1 MNAIE
6 QIRQIANARVVATQ
20 DAAELHAMQRILK
33 ATTPEAGDEAGA
45 GPPNPQRMNGA
56 VDQDAFEEQ
65 IRENLSPEGVAT
77 IIAFLQPAAF
87 YKPANEDAIR
97 GLRQAEWLADT
108 LTEMLGVDEVNR
120 LFEELG
126 L

>member
-1 MNAIE
+1 MNAS
-6 QIRQIANARVVATQ
+6 N
-20 DAAELHAMQRILK
+20 
-33 ATTPEAGDEAGA
+33 DE
-45 GPPNPQRMNGA
+45 RMSGA
-56 VDQDAFEEQ
+56 VDQDAFEKV

-87 YKPANEDAIR
+87 YKPASDEPLN

-108 LTEMLGVDEVNR
+108 LTEMLGVDEHNR
-120 LFEELG
+120 LMEELG

>member
-1 MNAIE
+1 MSANDDDRMSGAI
-6 QIRQIANARVVATQ
+6 
-20 DAAELHAMQRILK
+20 
-33 ATTPEAGDEAGA
+33 
-45 GPPNPQRMNGA
+45 
-56 VDQDAFEEQ
+56 DQEAFEKV
-65 IRENLSPEGVAT
+65 IRDNLSPEGVAT

-97 GLRQAEWLADT
+97 GLQQAEWLADT
-108 LTEMLGVDEVNR
+108 LTDMLGIDEVSR

>member
-1 MNAIE
+1 MNAS
-6 QIRQIANARVVATQ
+6 N
-20 DAAELHAMQRILK
+20 
-33 ATTPEAGDEAGA
+33 DE
-45 GPPNPQRMNGA
+45 RMSGA
-56 VDQDAFEEQ
+56 VDQDAFEKV

-87 YKPANEDAIR
+87 YKPANEDAIN

-108 LTEMLGVDEVNR
+108 LTEMLGVDEHNR
-120 LFEELG
+120 LMEELG

>member
-1 MNAIE
+1 MHTNDD
-6 QIRQIANARVVATQ
+6 N
-20 DAAELHAMQRILK
+20 
-33 ATTPEAGDEAGA
+33 
-45 GPPNPQRMNGA
+45 RMSGA
-56 VDQDAFEEQ
+56 VDQEAFEKV
-65 IRENLSPEGVAT
+65 IRDNLSPEGVAT
-77 IIAFLQPAAF
+77 IIAFLQVAAF
-87 YKPANEDAIR
+87 DKPANEDALN